1 MEDYSMEQPVE
12 AKVFFVM
19 TDGSLCSNLE
29 DAQEW
34 DKD

>member
-1 MEDYSMEQPVE
+1 MEDYSMEQPEV
-12 AKVFFVM
+12 KVFFVM
-19 TDGSLCSNLE
+19 ADGSLCSNLE